1 MADDPSGAGG
11 EPDDRRR
18 DAWGADPDR
27 GSTAD
32 SESADAPGGEGTW
45 NGNVRPDRT
54 DANDRGDTE
63 TADGT
68 RDGLPLDLSGSSDDG
83 TGADPSLEDEY
94 TPEANSTP
102 IEPGDPDLEN
112 ALFVLLGAIA
122 MVLVLLR
129 LITIPL
135 G

>member
-11 EPDDRRR
+11 EPDDRRH
-18 DAWGADPDR
+18 DTWGSDPGL

-32 SESADAPGGEGTW
+32 SESADASGGEGTW
-45 NGNVRPDRT
+45 
-54 DANDRGDTE
+54 
-63 TADGT
+63 DGV
-68 RDGLPLDLSGSSDDG
+68 PLDLSGSSDDG
-83 TGADPSLEDEY
+83 TSADPDLEDEY

-112 ALFVLLGAIA
+112 VLFVLLGAIG